1 MSENFIA
8 VFTLNLS
15 VVMSLYLNISDAR
28 SPLFLRHHSYDHVDD
43 LVHNGNPDR

>member
-15 VVMSLYLNISDAR
+15 VVISLYLNISDAR